1 MAAARDNTAKR
12 RADGRAKR
20 RADAEASRQP
30 TTESD
35 GSRTE
40 DGLDVTDALR
50 GAASAA
56 IAGAA
61 VGAARA
67 LVHRRGREADDDA
80 AAPQQV
86 EPEPEAEVE
95 LEPEADESESPAG
108 DSLQQPP
115 EQEQER
121 RPVQP
126 PLSGEQARG
135 IVERAR
141 EQLGEL
147 RGVEAESVSSVTR
160 TADGWRI
167 GLEVVELHRIPEST
181 DVLAT
186 YVVELDKDWRLLTFE
201 RGERYVRSEAERR

>member
-12 RADGRAKR
+12 RAADRARR
-20 RADAEASRQP
+20 RADAEASRQ
-30 TTESD
+30 TSESD

-67 LVHRRGREADDDA
+67 LVHRRGRDG
-80 AAPQQV
+80 APENV
-86 EPEPEAEVE
+86 EAEAE
-95 LEPEADESESPAG
+95 PDHETEPEADAEETPVEESPKPPPQR
-108 DSLQQPP
+108 QQD
-115 EQEQER
+115 Q

-141 EQLGEL
+141 EQLSEL

-186 YVVELDKDWRLLTFE
+186 YEIELDKDWRLLTFE